1 MSRCATRSGIFV
13 AALAVGSC
21 LVMSGCALKSDL
33 EKATKTLAADIA
45 SVRTT
50 ADANKTAIAT
60 LQKQVAALDAAVKG
74 LLALEER
81 VGQAERLLTS
91 HATKLGELETAG
103 RKTDARVAVAEK
115 LAGDAATK
123 ASVDAVMKD
132 LAAKVAAQATETARV
147 AAKFERMT
155 AMSDQVIQDLERV
168 KNAQTKLDSTMS
180 TLDSWAKTSLAA
192 QDKIIA
198 SDRKTL
204 ADILQAEYATLAER
218 MKELRAAIEKLK
230 AASTSGGASG

>member
-1 MSRCATRSGIFV
+1 MT
-13 AALAVGSC
+13 
-21 LVMSGCALKSDL
+21 SGCALKSDL

-45 SVRTT
+45 SVQTT
-50 ADANKTAIAT
+50 ADANKAAIAN
-60 LQKQVAALDAAVKG
+60 LQKRVAALDAAVKG

-81 VGQAERLLTS
+81 VGQAEQLLTS

-103 RKTDARVAVAEK
+103 QRTDARTAAAEK

-123 ASVDAVMKD
+123 ASVNAAMKD
-132 LAAKVAAQATETARV
+132 LTGKVTAQAAETARV
-147 AAKFERMT
+147 AAKFGRMT

-230 AASTSGGASG
+230 AASTPGGAPG